1 MAAGLT
7 SPVRAQESRTRGFWL
22 ALPAALWL
30 GVFFLLPLIIV
41 FVVSF
46 MTRGDAGSPD
56 LPLTFDHYQ
65 RVFGIFSSVIYRSV
79 WIALVT
85 TIICLIAGYPIAFYI
100 RLRRTTFGRQFA
112 LFLVILPF
120 WTNFLV
126 RTYAWRMLLARE
138 GIINGVLLDLGLI
151 TESIQ
156 MLNTPFAVILGQVY
170 GFLPFMV
177 LPIYATVER
186 FDFRFVEAARD
197 LGANDW
203 HTFWRVVLPITLPG
217 VIAGC
222 ILVFIPSISAFLTPD
237 LLGGRQGLMIGNLIY
252 GQFPGNLPLGAA
264 LSMVLMLMVMISLV
278 VYVRFADRKG

>member
-1 MAAGLT
+1 
-7 SPVRAQESRTRGFWL
+7 
-22 ALPAALWL
+22 
-30 GVFFLLPLIIV
+30 
-41 FVVSF
+41 
-46 MTRGDAGSPD
+46 
-56 LPLTFDHYQ
+56 
-65 RVFGIFSSVIYRSV
+65 
-79 WIALVT
+79 
-85 TIICLIAGYPIAFYI
+85 
-100 RLRRTTFGRQFA
+100 
-112 LFLVILPF
+112 
-120 WTNFLV
+120 
-126 RTYAWRMLLARE
+126 
-138 GIINGVLLDLGLI
+138 
-151 TESIQ
+151 